1 MVPFKPAHINVC
13 FLCCIS
19 QIVGELYTFAGVCSS
34 VSGKTI
40 LISEIPIPPTLR
52 IHNIYSVVV
61 EISLLIWKSWL
72 AGGAMEKL
80 KRKF

>member
-1 MVPFKPAHINVC
+1 MYVSFAAFRKSLGNYI
-13 FLCCIS
+13 L
-19 QIVGELYTFAGVCSS
+19 FAGVCSS

-40 LISEIPIPPTLR
+40 LISESPIPPTLR